1 MDGVGAAGTYMR
13 SGWSGSRAWACA
25 SDAFCALVSARFFA
39 LRPIVRSYLCY
50 GVECER
56 GPALDVVVSSL
67 SEGVVRADQDLG
79 AAPSDSACPCDL
91 DAGLSDILPTT
102 GQLDRR
108 QLLLTVLLERRAGF
122 LDESRVVFGQGSDVW
137 TM

>member
-1 MDGVGAAGTYMR
+1 M
-13 SGWSGSRAWACA
+13 
-25 SDAFCALVSARFFA
+25 
-39 LRPIVRSYLCY
+39 RSYLRY

-56 GPALDVVVSSL
+56 GPALDVVVPSL
-67 SEGVVRADQDLG
+67 SEGVVGADQDLG
-79 AAPSDSACPCDL
+79 AAPSDSACPGNS
-91 DAGLSDILPTT
+91 DAGPSDILPTA

-137 TM
+137 TV